1 MNIREQVCILAE
13 ILRKT
18 DPPGKLY
25 KSSTKNKSFFNKD
38 KFFVV
43 QKGVKTSIV
52 QYFYWIPKNNHE
64 TVINKRFLRQ
74 ELFVLE
80 IHNLFEL
87 FFFSIILI
95 FYIKYFRSKKTFNR
109 KTSFYQAIR

>member
-18 DPPGKLY
+18 DPPGRLY

-87 FFFSIILI
+87 FFFFNNFDILHKIFSI
-95 FYIKYFRSKKTFNR
+95 KKNVQQKNFFL
-109 KTSFYQAIR
+109 SSY